1 MTIGICGL
9 IALISSIF
17 AIRDF
22 KILFSKDKNGEIIS
36 DIMMNFFKKSN
47 EKRLQA
53 KNKIGKPS
61 QNTQATVEQEEEFT
75 DSRNIITNTKFR
87 STCQSTRTS
96 IVIKTNEKSFHLT
109 KNQNE
114 NFFILNI

>member
-1 MTIGICGL
+1 MF
-9 IALISSIF
+9 AIF
-17 AIRDF
+17 AIGDF

-75 DSRNIITNTKFR
+75 DSNTLTTFI
-87 STCQSTRTS
+87 QSLRTPETLS
-96 IVIKTNEKSFHLT
+96 PIPNSEAPV
-109 KNQNE
+109 NQQE
-114 NFFILNI
+114 PV